1 MTAIIFYA
9 RELQDTQAPGL
20 SLRLEAG
27 RASYGSNEFFC
38 LGNGAKR
45 VLLDRHIAADFMEA
59 LRRMNRHV
67 RKGILLDKVFFN
79 FDITD
84 FDGVVLGVE
93 LGIKTG
99 RPYIGLEAA
108 CVDVAAND
116 LAYLDAACGQ
126 ARYLAEGGHLG
137 VASRI
142 ARTPRTGPRQAL
154 GRLIWEISRLG
165 FAITANALGMRINM
179 WQPTPRQME
188 LIIEHAVAHMPA
200 STTARMLG
208 IEPGP
213 WQRGLPGSTAPAEAA
228 QAPLLVPE
236 TASPALLEVP

>member
-27 RASYGSNEFFC
+27 RASYGSDEFFC

-84 FDGVVLGVE
+84 FDRAVLGVE

-108 CVDVAAND
+108 RVDVSAND

-154 GRLIWEISRLG
+154 GRPIWEN
-165 FAITANALGMRINM
+165 FA
-179 WQPTPRQME
+179 
-188 LIIEHAVAHMPA
+188 
-200 STTARMLG
+200 ARFCNNG
-208 IEPGP
+208 ERP
-213 WQRGLPGSTAPAEAA
+213 WYED
-228 QAPLLVPE
+228 
-236 TASPALLEVP
+236 